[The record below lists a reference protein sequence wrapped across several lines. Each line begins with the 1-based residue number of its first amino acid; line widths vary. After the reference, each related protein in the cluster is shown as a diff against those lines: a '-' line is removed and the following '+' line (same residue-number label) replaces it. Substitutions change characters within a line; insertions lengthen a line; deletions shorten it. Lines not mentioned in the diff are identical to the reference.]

1 MLTLAWSITGLK
13 PAKKYLEVFMAVMR
27 VALSERLVA
36 RLLPS
41 PEGQYKVRD
50 TEVKGLYLLVG
61 KRRRTSLVQCD
72 LRANG
77 KRASSIQVATSRSNW
92 WIVGQ
97 RSGAFG
103 DGFAR
108 LGVAR

>member
-1 MLTLAWSITGLK
+1 
-13 PAKKYLEVFMAVMR
+13 MADMR
-27 VALSERLVA
+27 VALSERVVA

-41 PEGQYKVRD
+41 PEGQYKARD
-50 TEVKGLYLLVG
+50 TAVKGLSCWSASVG
-61 KRRRTSLVQCD
+61 GRSWQSD

-77 KRASSIQVATSRSNW
+77 KRASSIQVSTSRSNW
-92 WIVGQ
+92 WIFGQ